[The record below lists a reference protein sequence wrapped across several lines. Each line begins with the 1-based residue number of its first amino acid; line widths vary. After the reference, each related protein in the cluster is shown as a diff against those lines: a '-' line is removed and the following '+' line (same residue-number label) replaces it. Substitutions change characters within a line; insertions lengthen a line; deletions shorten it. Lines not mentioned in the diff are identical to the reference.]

1 MKFIISEK
9 IKKDIFI
16 SLFSIIKS
24 NTSNICLVFKDD
36 LLFIQGMDKSHI
48 SLFNIHIQKDWF
60 SNYEYS
66 LDENEE
72 SVICFDTNTFYN
84 IVNNV
89 TKNQSIVFEHDKN
102 NDYLNINLLDS
113 DYKVKEEYNKKY
125 KLPLLE
131 NDYEFLNIPQIDYD
145 CEFLINSKK
154 ICDIFSQMIFFGKDI
169 NIKCSEDKMDIITD
183 GITGEMRVNIPID
196 DLCEFSIIEGNELN
210 LKYSLTYINKMCLT
224 NKLTDDIGFS
234 ISNQAPM
241 KIKYDLGDNSS
252 IVFFIAPKVNDD

>member
-154 ICDIFSQMIFFGKDI
+154 ICEITNQMLMFGPDIKIE
-169 NIKCSEDKMDIITD
+169 CSEDYIEFMTT
-183 GITGEMRVNIPID
+183 GTSGEMNVQINTD
-196 DLCEFSIIEGNELN
+196 FGN
-210 LKYSLTYINKMCLT
+210 
-224 NKLTDDIGFS
+224 
-234 ISNQAPM
+234 
-241 KIKYDLGDNSS
+241 
-252 IVFFIAPKVNDD
+252 FFVCN